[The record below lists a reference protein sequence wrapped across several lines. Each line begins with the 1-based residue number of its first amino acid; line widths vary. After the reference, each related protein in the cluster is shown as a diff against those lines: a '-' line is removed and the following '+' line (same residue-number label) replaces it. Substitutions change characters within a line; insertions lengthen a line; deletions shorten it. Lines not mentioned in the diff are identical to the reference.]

1 MLWCSCR
8 LHGISTGTME
18 QTNAII
24 THRID
29 IAPGVWIIHVAPDGW
44 ELPDFEAGQYAAL
57 GLPGTAPLCSDVKR
71 DSDAFSS
78 SDELIKRE
86 YSIVSS
92 PKEVGYLEFYL
103 VLVPDGDLSP
113 RLFCK
118 REGGRIW
125 LDETI
130 GGSFTPSRAPDDS
143 NLVMVAT
150 GTGIA
155 PYVSMLR
162 TILTQDEPRWISLL
176 HGVRHSIDLGY
187 REELM
192 SMERLC
198 DRFSYFPIVSRP
210 SDEVVPW
217 SGRTGYVQ
225 DLWTD
230 SVIERAWGSSPTPRD
245 THVYLCGGDAMIDAM
260 LDLLGRDG
268 YEEHTK
274 ESPGQIHTERYT

>member
-1 MLWCSCR
+1 
-8 LHGISTGTME
+8 ME

-44 ELPDFEAGQYAAL
+44 DLPEFEAGQHATL
-57 GLPGTAPLCSDVKR
+57 GLPGAAPLCDEVKR

-78 SDELIKRE
+78 SDALIKRE
-86 YSIVSS
+86 FSIVSS

-113 RLFCK
+113 RLFRQ
-118 REGGRIW
+118 REGDRVW
-125 LDETI
+125 LGEAIT
-130 GGSFTPSRAPDDS
+130 GAFTPSRAPDNS
-143 NLVMVAT
+143 NLVLVAT
-150 GTGIA
+150 GTGVA

-162 TILTQDEPRWISLL
+162 TILSVDSPRWVSLF

-198 DRFSYFPIVSRP
+198 SRFSYFPIVSRP
-210 SDEVVPW
+210 DDEVVKW
-217 SGRTGYVQ
+217 TGRAGYVQ
-225 DLWTD
+225 DLWTGA
-230 SVIERAWGSSPTPRD
+230 VIDRAWRRAPAPRD
-245 THVYLCGGDAMIDAM
+245 THIYLCGSNAMIDGM
-260 LDLLGRDG
+260 VELLARDG
-268 YEEHTK
+268 YEENTDIAQ
-274 ESPGQIHTERYT
+274 GQIHTERYS